1 MIAEIISIGDE
12 LTSGVRLDTNTQAI
26 SLRLG
31 DIGIKVH
38 FHTTVGDTLADNI
51 AAFRIAAARADIV
64 IASGGLGPTAD
75 DLTREAMAEAFE
87 CPLEFRDE
95 AMRHIES
102 LFAKRKRP
110 MPDRNRVQA
119 MFPRSSRIIDNPHGT
134 APGIDLAVST
144 ALPDGTTKKCRIF
157 ALPGVPAEMLEML
170 EHTVEKRLCDEM
182 GAGKNRWRFHSL
194 KLFGIGESDV
204 EQLLPDLIA
213 RDRDPRVGI
222 TVSKATI
229 TLRIAAQTTTEAEFQ
244 ALIQPTIDEIRGSL
258 GQLIFGEGEV
268 ELHQAVHRLLA
279 DQKLRLG
286 LLEVG
291 AGCWI
296 APMMSQEQDGGPFG
310 LRTANWC
317 ASERELHSRLSISVT
332 SEPPNDTEPANGSEF
347 ANSSHDSI
355 STNEP
360 QLTDLLKRAAE
371 AMLDDR
377 ENDVVLAVGIYPP
390 LEEVTRGA
398 GLPHTDF
405 SMCLA
410 VAGKP
415 SVSTTISIGGH
426 PEVLYHRLAKSAL
439 NFLRLELSRA

>member
-75 DLTREAMAEAFE
+75 DLTREAISEAFE

-102 LFAKRKRP
+102 LFAQRKRP
-110 MPDRNRVQA
+110 MPERNRAQA
-119 MFPRSSRIIDNPHGT
+119 MFPRGSKIIDNPHGT
-134 APGIDLAVST
+134 APGIDLAVTTSV
-144 ALPDGTTKKCRIF
+144 PEGTMKQCRLF

-170 EHTVEKRLCDEM
+170 EHTVEKRLCEEM
-182 GAGKNRWRFHSL
+182 GAGQDRWRFHSL

-204 EQLLPDLIA
+204 EQLLPNLIA

-229 TLRIAAQTTTEAEFQ
+229 TLRIAAQTATESEFQ
-244 ALIQPTIDEIRGSL
+244 SLIQPTIDEVRGTL

-279 DQKLRLG
+279 DRKLRLG

-296 APMMSQEQDGGPFG
+296 APMMSHEQNGGRFG
-310 LRTANWC
+310 LRVADWS
-317 ASERELHSRLSISVT
+317 ASERELHSRLSIST
-332 SEPPNDTEPANGSEF
+332 TFPTPDEAAITHGSQDTIP
-347 ANSSHDSI
+347 SSHA
-355 STNEP
+355 

-371 AMLDDR
+371 SMLKERDIDT
-377 ENDVVLAVGIYPP
+377 VLAVGTYPT
-390 LEEVTRGA
+390 LEEVTRGV

-405 SMCLA
+405 TMCLA

-415 SVSTTISIGGH
+415 PASTTISIGGH

>member
-75 DLTREAMAEAFE
+75 DLTREAMAEAFH
-87 CPLEFRDE
+87 CPLEFREE
-95 AMRHIES
+95 AMQHIES
-102 LFAKRKRP
+102 LFAQRKRP
-110 MPDRNRVQA
+110 MPERNRVQA
-119 MFPRSSRIIDNPHGT
+119 MFPRGSKIIDNPHGT
-134 APGIDLAVST
+134 APGIDLAVTTSIPEGST
-144 ALPDGTTKKCRIF
+144 KQCRIF

-170 EHTVEKRLCDEM
+170 EHTVEKRLCEEM
-182 GAGKNRWRFHSL
+182 GAGQDRLRFHSL

-204 EQLLPDLIA
+204 EQLLPNLIA

-229 TLRIAAQTTTEAEFQ
+229 TLRIAAQTATESEFQ
-244 ALIQPTIDEIRGSL
+244 RLIQPTIDEVRGTL
-258 GQLIFGEGEV
+258 GQLIFGEGNV
-268 ELHQAVHRLLA
+268 ELHQAVHRLLS
-279 DQKLRLG
+279 DRKLRLG

-310 LRTANWC
+310 LRAADWC
-317 ASERELHSRLSISVT
+317 ASERELHSRLSISAT
-332 SEPPNDTEPANGSEF
+332 LPNTHS
-347 ANSSHDSI
+347 
-355 STNEP
+355 

-371 AMLDDR
+371 SMLNER
-377 ENDVVLAVGIYPP
+377 NIDVVLAVGTYPT

-405 SMCLA
+405 TMCLA

-415 SVSTTISIGGH
+415 PASTTISIGGH

>member
-26 SLRLG
+26 SLKLG

-51 AAFRIAAARADIV
+51 AAFRIAAARADVV

-75 DLTREAMAEAFE
+75 DLTREAMAKAFG

-102 LFAKRKRP
+102 LFAKRKRA
-110 MPDRNRVQA
+110 MPERNRVQA
-119 MFPRSSRIIDNPHGT
+119 MFPQTSRIIDNPHGT
-134 APGIDLAVST
+134 APGIDLAVSSI
-144 ALPDGTTKKCRIF
+144 LPDGTRKQCRIF

-170 EHTVEKRLCDEM
+170 EQTVEKRLCEEM
-182 GAGKNRWRFHSL
+182 GAGQNRCRFHSL

-213 RDRDPRVGI
+213 RDRNPRVGI

-229 TLRIAAQTTTEAEFQ
+229 TLRIAAQTATDSEFH
-244 ALIQPTIDEIRGSL
+244 ALIQPTIDEIRGTL
-258 GQLIFGEGEV
+258 GQLIFGEGEI
-268 ELHQAVHRLLA
+268 ELHQAIHRLLA
-279 DQKLRLG
+279 DRELRLG
-286 LLEVG
+286 LLELG
-291 AGCWI
+291 AGSWI

-310 LRTANWC
+310 LRTAIWC
-317 ASERELHSRLSISVT
+317 AGEQELLSRLSAS
-332 SEPPNDTEPANGSEF
+332 PP
-347 ANSSHDSI
+347 I
-355 STNEP
+355 STSNIVSPAEDLP
-360 QLTDLLKRAAE
+360 SSTPTPRSSLTDLLRQAAE
-371 AMLDDR
+371 SML
-377 ENDVVLAVGIYPP
+377 NGHDVDVALAVGKYPI
-390 LEEVTRGA
+390 LEEVTREA
-398 GLPHTDF
+398 GLPHADF
-405 SMCLA
+405 TMCLA

-426 PEVLYHRLAKSAL
+426 PEVLFHRLAKSAL
-439 NFLRLELSRA
+439 NFLRLELTRA